1 MDKSRNVV
9 YYCKDCKRQ
18 ISSKTALYGLGRCKT
33 CSNKSRI
40 GISKISI
47 NKLALRKLYKTSTLK
62 ELANLFKCSQTAV
75 KLKLE
80 QFKIPL
86 RKQKLLKSIKRL
98 KRSLKRFWDKHEC
111 PKGKDSIHW
120 KGGLPKCISCG
131 ERVANPYATHCLLCS
146 RKLQF
151 KIPENNPNW
160 KGGISKLPYS
170 FNFTVQ
176 LKQEIRERDSFI
188 CQCCGLNENA
198 HIKNNKKINLCIH
211 HIDYDKENNKKKN
224 LISLCINC
232 HTKTNGDRDYWF
244 TYFTY
249 LMENV

>member
-80 QFKIPL
+80 
-86 RKQKLLKSIKRL
+86 
-98 KRSLKRFWDKHEC
+98 
-111 PKGKDSIHW
+111 
-120 KGGLPKCISCG
+120 
-131 ERVANPYATHCLLCS
+131 
-146 RKLQF
+146 QF